1 MKSILATVMLLVVL
15 SLGIWQMKTEGVKES
30 SMITQEQQKGMQCPA
45 LYGIPGQTSEENLP
59 NAIKHCKCEIGA
71 MLEQKDGSFR
81 CSYCGK
87 TENE

>member
-1 MKSILATVMLLVVL
+1 MRNVLVTVALLVCL
-15 SLGIWQMKTEGVKES
+15 SLGVWQMKIGGKG
-30 SMITQEQQKGMQCPA
+30 ITADTQDNEKAGMQCPA

-71 MLEQKDGSFR
+71 MLTQKDGSIR
-81 CSYCGK
+81 CSYCGR